1 MGFEDAVK
9 EGDEQWLFET
19 YKLLL
24 LIDKSHH
31 HPKYAHETLHYL
43 INVCPILPE
52 FEAGRPKWNRV
63 VNLNVEKPVIFL

>member
-1 MGFEDAVK
+1 MTFGLLIMAFGLLIMAFEDAVK
-9 EGDEQWLFET
+9 EGDEQRLFET

-43 INVCPILPE
+43 IKVCAIQI
-52 FEAGRPKWNRV
+52 GRASCRERV
-63 VNLNVEKPVIFL
+63 

>member
-1 MGFEDAVK
+1 MTFGLLIMAFEDAVK

-31 HPKYAHETLHYL
+31 HPRYAHETLHYL
-43 INVCPILPE
+43 I
-52 FEAGRPKWNRV
+52 KV
-63 VNLNVEKPVIFL
+63 VPSCLSLKQVGPNGTEL